1 MLLSLYETKMH
12 MLDNPKKKSKM
23 WMSMAE
29 ELKSL
34 NVEVLVYPFIFYYL
48 FIINLNDTCF
58 IL

>member
-23 WMSMAE
+23 WLSIAE

-34 NVEVLVYPFIFYYL
+34 NVEVIVY
-48 FIINLNDTCF
+48 NLCSNK
-58 IL
+58 I